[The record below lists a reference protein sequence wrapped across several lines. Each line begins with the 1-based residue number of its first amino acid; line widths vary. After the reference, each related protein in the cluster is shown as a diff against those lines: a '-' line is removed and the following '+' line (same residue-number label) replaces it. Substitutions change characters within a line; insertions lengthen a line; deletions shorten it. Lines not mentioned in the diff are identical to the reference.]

1 MHKGEYSYRE
11 KKMATIMVVKTFDWH
26 LLLSQPRKDHTH
38 FRGKDIEVRTVN
50 HLRILQPAKL
60 GGATLETRWP
70 YP

>member
-50 HLRILQPAKL
+50 QLLKL
-60 GGATLETRWP
+60 GGPILKLIVSDSP
-70 YP
+70 G